1 MRKVLWLVPL
11 SGIAAAVLMWPQMGA
26 LGTGEPLEKRIAQI
40 QRVGS
45 LPEVSCA
52 ELARKRP
59 LVLLALGQSNA
70 GNHGS
75 GPDSAGE
82 SVNLIADGKC
92 VRSSDP
98 LPGATGR
105 GGSIWSHLPSRLI
118 EGAVDRPVVLSVLAV
133 DATSIADWTEPQG
146 PLKGLLTDR
155 IASLVKLG
163 LPPSLILWQQGEA
176 DAREGTT
183 ENDYMTGLT
192 KLAAIVDKAGANAP
206 ILLARSTLCKS
217 AQEGS
222 IRNAIAKI
230 VAKDSRFRLGP
241 DTDTLSGDN
250 YRTGCH
256 LKISGLESAARM
268 WASSILGE
276 LAKGEKSHIAVEEL
290 AQKGTGPLH

>member
-11 SGIAAAVLMWPQMGA
+11 MGIAAAVLMWPQKGA
-26 LGTGEPLEKRIAQI
+26 LGTGEPLEKRIMQI
-40 QRVGS
+40 RRVGS
-45 LPEVSCA
+45 LPEISCA
-52 ELARKRP
+52 GLAKTRP

-75 GPDSAGE
+75 GPDPAGE
-82 SVNLIADGKC
+82 SVNLIVDGKC

-105 GGSIWSHLPSRLI
+105 GGSIWSRLPGLLVGKKRN
-118 EGAVDRPVVLSVLAV
+118 RQVVLSVLAV
-133 DATSIADWTEPQG
+133 DATSIVDWTDPQR
-146 PLKGLLTDR
+146 PLKSLLTDR

-176 DAREGTT
+176 DARDETT
-183 ENDYMTGLT
+183 ENDYVTGLT
-192 KLAAIVDKAGANAP
+192 KLSAIVDEAGVNAP

-217 AQEGS
+217 APEEN

-241 DTDTLSGDN
+241 DTDALSGDN

-256 LKISGLESAARM
+256 LKMAGLEGAARM

-276 LAKGEKSHIAVEEL
+276 LADGEKSQLVAE
-290 AQKGTGPLH
+290 